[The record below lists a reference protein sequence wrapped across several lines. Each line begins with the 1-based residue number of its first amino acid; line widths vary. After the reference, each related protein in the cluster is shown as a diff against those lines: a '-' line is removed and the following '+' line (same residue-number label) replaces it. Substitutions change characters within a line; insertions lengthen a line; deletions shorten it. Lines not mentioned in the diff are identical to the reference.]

1 MLLLTDFQVKID
13 HKVRLNI
20 PKAQLNN
27 TGIIGVIGPNGSGK
41 STLLKGLAGFLN
53 HTGKKQLDNQWPS
66 SNQISYM
73 PQAYL
78 VKSKLKVE
86 DCVLLG
92 QREQLSWRV
101 TDSQRSKA
109 MEMLNELQLSHLA
122 KRTMDS
128 LSGGQQQMVLLAQR
142 LSRNPTLLLLDEPTS
157 ALDMY
162 HQLEVL
168 SILQSFIQTHNTTVI
183 IALHEL
189 TLASRFTNQLIILK
203 EGQLVSCGDT
213 HQLITEELI
222 NQVYQIDCQILTTHE
237 QKPVIVP
244 IRAKRSA

>member
-1 MLLLTDFQVKID
+1 MLLLNDFQVKID
-13 HKVRLNI
+13 HKIRLNI
-20 PKAQLNN
+20 HKAQLSN
-27 TGIIGVIGPNGSGK
+27 TGVIGVIGPNGSGK
-41 STLLKGLAGFLN
+41 STLLKSLAGFLN
-53 HTGKKQLDNQWPS
+53 HSGKKLLDNQWPS

-101 TDSQRSKA
+101 TEDQRSKV
-109 MEMLNELQLSHLA
+109 MEILDELQLAHLA
-122 KRTMDS
+122 KRSMDS

-203 EGQLVSCGDT
+203 EGKLVSHGDT
-213 HQLITEELI
+213 HELITEELI

-237 QKPVIVP
+237 HKAIVVP
-244 IRAKRSA
+244 IRAQRSV